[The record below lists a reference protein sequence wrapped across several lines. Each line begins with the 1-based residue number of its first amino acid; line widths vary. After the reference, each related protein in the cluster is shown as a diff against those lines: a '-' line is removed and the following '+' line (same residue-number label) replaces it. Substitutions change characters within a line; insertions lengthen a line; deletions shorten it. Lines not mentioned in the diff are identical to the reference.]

1 VFYAAITARCSS
13 GSRVVKRLLFVDDE
27 PQILQGVKAS
37 LYTRRKDW
45 DMYFATGG
53 GQAIELLRESHFDV
67 LVTDLRMPGIDGVA
81 LVARARSDSPDTIR
95 VVLSGYADDNQSQRL
110 VSLAHR
116 YLSKPCESKQL
127 EECIDRCLATQS
139 LIQSAELRVQL
150 GAVGALPPMPGT
162 FAALQCAL
170 TDPNVDS
177 RRVAAII
184 QKDPAISAKVL
195 QVCNSAFFRLPRR
208 VASIQQAVS
217 YLGLSTVR
225 SMVLSAELFQPSKV
239 LSSGL
244 DLEQMQRHA
253 LSVAAIAR
261 SLAADNPWAEDAF
274 LAGLLHDVGF
284 LLLARQDQDGMQRA
298 LQTAAAGM
306 PLAQAEQQH
315 MGINHGVAGGY
326 LLGLWGLP
334 YEIVET
340 VAHHEEPA
348 RVVQSCFDVLSAVS
362 IAHALL
368 VTIRPGDVPPYEM
381 NSPTLGDEYLRAIRF
396 PHSWESLLE
405 RARALLG
412 AEEPT

>member
-1 VFYAAITARCSS
+1 M
-13 GSRVVKRLLFVDDE
+13 KRLLFVDDE
-27 PQILQGVKAS
+27 PLVLQGVKAS

-53 GQAIELLRESHFDV
+53 AQAIELMRESHFDV
-67 LVTDLRMPGIDGVA
+67 LVTDLRMPGIDGIS
-81 LVARARSDSPDTIR
+81 LIARTRSESPHTIR
-95 VVLSGYADDNQSQRL
+95 IVLSGYADEDQSHRL

-116 YLSKPCESKQL
+116 YLSKPCEPKQL

-139 LIQSAELRVQL
+139 LIQSADLRAQL
-150 GAVGALPPMPGT
+150 GAVGALPPMPSM

-177 RRVAAII
+177 NKVAAIV

-208 VASIQQAVS
+208 VASIQQGVS

-225 SMVLSAELFQPSKV
+225 SMVLSAELFRPGKA
-239 LSSGL
+239 LSSAL
-244 DLEQMQRHA
+244 DLEQMQRHS

-284 LLLARQDQDGMQRA
+284 LILARQDPDGMQRA
-298 LQTAAAGM
+298 LATAAAGM

-340 VAHHEEPA
+340 VAHHEEPTS
-348 RVVQSCFDVLSAVS
+348 VVQSCFDVLRAVS

-368 VTIRPGDVPPYEM
+368 VTIRPGDVPLYER
-381 NSPTLGDEYLRAIRF
+381 NSPSLGDEYLRAIRF
-396 PHSWESLLE
+396 PDSWESLAE

-412 AEEPT
+412 AEEST

>member
-1 VFYAAITARCSS
+1 
-13 GSRVVKRLLFVDDE
+13 VKRLLFVDDE
-27 PQILQGVKAS
+27 PRILQGVKLS
-37 LYTRRKDW
+37 LHTRRKDW
-45 DMYFATGG
+45 DMHFATCGA
-53 GQAIELLRESHFDV
+53 QALELMRASHFDV
-67 LVTDLRMPGIDGVA
+67 LVTDLRMPGVDGTT
-81 LVARARSDSPDTIR
+81 LVARTRLDSPDTIR
-95 VVLSGYADDNQSQRL
+95 IVLSGYPDDDQSHRL

-116 YLSKPCESKQL
+116 YLCKPCDPKQL

-139 LIQSAELRVQL
+139 LIQSADLRVQL

-170 TDPNVDS
+170 TDPNVDFS
-177 RRVAAII
+177 KVAAII
-184 QKDPAISAKVL
+184 REDPAICAKVL

-208 VASIQQAVS
+208 VASIKQAVS

-225 SMVLSAELFQPSKV
+225 SMVLSAELFRPGKA
-239 LSSGL
+239 LSPGL

-261 SLAADNPWAEDAF
+261 SLAADNPWAEEAF
-274 LAGLLHDVGF
+274 VAGLLHDVGY
-284 LLLARQDQDGMQRA
+284 LLLARQDQEGMQRA
-298 LQTAAAGM
+298 LEAAAAGM
-306 PLAQAEQQH
+306 PVTQAEQLH

-348 RVVQSCFDVLSAVS
+348 SVVQRCFDVPSAVS

-368 VTIRPGDVPPYEM
+368 VTIHPEDVPVYEM
-381 NSPTLGDEYLRAIRF
+381 NGPTLGDEYLRAMRF
-396 PHSWESLLE
+396 PDSWESLVE

-412 AEEPT
+412 AEEST

>member
-1 VFYAAITARCSS
+1 
-13 GSRVVKRLLFVDDE
+13 VKRLLFVDDE
-27 PQILQGVKAS
+27 PQILQGLKAS

-45 DMYFATGG
+45 DMHFATGG
-53 GQAIELLRESHFDV
+53 AQALELMRESHFDV
-67 LVTDLRMPGIDGVA
+67 LVTDLRMPGIDGA
-81 LVARARSDSPDTIR
+81 TLVARTRSDSPETIR
-95 VVLSGYADDNQSQRL
+95 IVLSGYADDDQAHRL

-116 YLSKPCESKQL
+116 YLSKPCEPKQL
-127 EECIDRCLATQS
+127 EECVDRCLATQL
-139 LIQSAELRVQL
+139 LIQSADLRVQL
-150 GAVGALPPMPGT
+150 GAVGALPPMPST
-162 FAALQCAL
+162 FAALQRAL

-177 RRVAAII
+177 SRVAAII

-195 QVCNSAFFRLPRR
+195 QVCSSAFFRLPRR

-225 SMVLSAELFQPSKV
+225 SMVLSAELFRPGKA
-239 LSSGL
+239 LSPGL

-261 SLAADNPWAEDAF
+261 SLATDNPWAEEAF

-298 LQTAAAGM
+298 FQAAAAGM
-306 PLAQAEQQH
+306 PLLEAEQQH

-340 VAHHEEPA
+340 VAHHEEPTQ
-348 RVVQSCFDVLSAVS
+348 VMHSCLDVLSAVS

-368 VTIRPGDVPPYEM
+368 VTIHPEDVPIYEL
-381 NSPTLGDEYLRAIRF
+381 NGPTLGDEYLREIRF
-396 PHSWESLLE
+396 PDSWESLME
-405 RARALLG
+405 RARAVLG
-412 AEEPT
+412 VPETN

>member
-1 VFYAAITARCSS
+1 M
-13 GSRVVKRLLFVDDE
+13 KRLLFVDDE
-27 PQILQGVKAS
+27 PLILQGVKAS

-45 DMYFATGG
+45 DMHFATGG
-53 GQAIELLRESHFDV
+53 AQALELMRESHFDV
-67 LVTDLRMPGIDGVA
+67 LVTDLRMPGIDGTT
-81 LVARARSDSPDTIR
+81 LVARTRSDSPGTIR
-95 VVLSGYADDNQSQRL
+95 VVLSGYADDDQSQRL

-116 YLSKPCESKQL
+116 YLSKPCGPKQL

-139 LIQSAELRVQL
+139 LIQSADLLVQL
-150 GAVGALPPMPGT
+150 GALGALPPMPST
-162 FAALQCAL
+162 FAALQRVL

-177 RRVAAII
+177 NKVAAII

-217 YLGLSTVR
+217 YLGLTTVR
-225 SMVLSAELFQPSKV
+225 SMVLSAELFQPGEV
-239 LSSGL
+239 LSPGL

-253 LSVAAIAR
+253 LSVAAITR

-284 LLLARQDQDGMQRA
+284 LVLARQNQGGLQRA
-298 LQTAAAGM
+298 LQAAAAGM
-306 PLAQAEQQH
+306 QLAQAEQQH
-315 MGINHGVAGGY
+315 MAINHGVAGGY

-340 VAHHEEPA
+340 VAHHEEPS
-348 RVVQSCFDVLSAVS
+348 RVVQSRFDVLSAVK

-368 VTIRPGDVPPYEM
+368 VTIRPADVPLYEM

-396 PHSWESLLE
+396 PDSWESLVE
-405 RARALLG
+405 RARALLVAG
-412 AEEPT
+412 EPT

>member
-1 VFYAAITARCSS
+1 
-13 GSRVVKRLLFVDDE
+13 VKRLLFVDDE
-27 PQILQGVKAS
+27 PLVLQGVKAS
-37 LYTRRKDW
+37 LYKRRKDW

-53 GQAIELLRESHFDV
+53 AQAIELMRESHFDV
-67 LVTDLRMPGIDGVA
+67 LVTDLRMPGIDGIT
-81 LVARARSDSPDTIR
+81 LVARTRSESPHTIR
-95 VVLSGYADDNQSQRL
+95 IVLSGHADEDQSHRL

-116 YLSKPCESKQL
+116 YLSKPCEPKQL

-139 LIQSAELRVQL
+139 LIQSADLRAQL
-150 GAVGALPPMPGT
+150 GAVAALPPMPST
-162 FAALQCAL
+162 FAALQRAL

-177 RRVAAII
+177 NKVAAIV
-184 QKDPAISAKVL
+184 QTDPAISAKVL

-208 VASIQQAVS
+208 VASIQQGVS

-225 SMVLSAELFQPSKV
+225 SMVLSAELFRPSKA
-239 LSSGL
+239 LSSAL

-284 LLLARQDQDGMQRA
+284 LLLARQDPDGMQRA
-298 LQTAAAGM
+298 LATAAAGM
-306 PLAQAEQQH
+306 PLVQAEQQH
-315 MGINHGVAGGY
+315 MGINHGVAGAY

-348 RVVQSCFDVLSAVS
+348 LVAHSCLDVLSAVS

-368 VTIRPGDVPPYEM
+368 VTIRPADVPLYER
-381 NSPTLGDEYLRAIRF
+381 NSPSLGDEYLRAIRF
-396 PHSWESLLE
+396 PESWESLVE

-412 AEEPT
+412 AEEST

>member
-1 VFYAAITARCSS
+1 LLYVAITARCSS
-13 GSRVVKRLLFVDDE
+13 ARHVVKRLLFVDDE
-27 PQILQGVKAS
+27 PQILQGVKVS

-45 DMYFATGG
+45 DMHFATGG
-53 GQAIELLRESHFDV
+53 AQAIELMRESHFDV
-67 LVTDLRMPGIDGVA
+67 LVTDLRMPGVDGIT
-81 LVARARSDSPDTIR
+81 LVARTRSDSPDTIR
-95 VVLSGYADDNQSQRL
+95 IVLSAYADEDQSHL
-110 VSLAHR
+110 LASLAHR

-127 EECIDRCLATQS
+127 EACIDRCLATQS
-139 LIQSAELRVQL
+139 LIQSADLRAQL
-150 GAVGALPPMPGT
+150 GAVAALPPMPST

-177 RRVAAII
+177 NKVAAII

-208 VASIQQAVS
+208 VASIQHAVS

-225 SMVLSAELFQPSKV
+225 SMVLSAELFRPGKA
-239 LSSGL
+239 LSPAL

-261 SLAADNPWAEDAF
+261 SLAADNPRAEDAF
-274 LAGLLHDVGF
+274 LAGLLHDIGF
-284 LLLARQDQDGMQRA
+284 LLLARQDPDGMQRA
-298 LQTAAAGM
+298 LEAAAAGM
-306 PLAQAEQQH
+306 PLAQAEQLH
-315 MGINHGVAGGY
+315 TGINHGVAGGY

-340 VAHHEEPA
+340 VTHHEEPA
-348 RVVQSCFDVLSAVS
+348 SVVQSCFDVLSAVS

-368 VTIRPGDVPPYEM
+368 ATIRPGDVPLYEM

-396 PHSWESLLE
+396 PHSWEWLVE
-405 RARALLG
+405 RATALLG